1 MLSAFFGVAT
11 KYSELS
17 ALAVWQGSFQRFV
30 LRLREAPAGV
40 IPCNRSRA
48 QWLLCN
54 ICTYELTSQFDE
66 I

>member
-17 ALAVWQGSFQRFV
+17 ALAVWLAEGSFQRFV

-40 IPCNRSRA
+40 IPCNRSGA
-48 QWLLCN
+48 Q
-54 ICTYELTSQFDE
+54 
-66 I
+66 